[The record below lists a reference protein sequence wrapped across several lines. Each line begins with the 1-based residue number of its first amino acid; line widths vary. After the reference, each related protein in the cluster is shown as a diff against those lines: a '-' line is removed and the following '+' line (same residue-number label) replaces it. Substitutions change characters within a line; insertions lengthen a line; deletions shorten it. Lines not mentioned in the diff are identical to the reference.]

1 MKTALKNITIFFILV
16 WSVQT
21 SALAAST
28 VSFRVSC
35 VIAPAV
41 EMTTPDSTAKE
52 SLSPSSDQDPAAIP
66 MSTNS
71 GKNFTETSE
80 YRKTASGLVKI
91 YSITAL

>member
-1 MKTALKNITIFFILV
+1 MKTALKNMTIFILLA

-21 SALAAST
+21 SALAATT

-41 EMTTPDSTAKE
+41 EITTPDIAAETSAA
-52 SLSPSSDQDPAAIP
+52 PSSDQGP
-66 MSTNS
+66 S
-71 GKNFTETSE
+71 TETSE
-80 YRKTASGLVKI
+80 YRKTASGLVKF